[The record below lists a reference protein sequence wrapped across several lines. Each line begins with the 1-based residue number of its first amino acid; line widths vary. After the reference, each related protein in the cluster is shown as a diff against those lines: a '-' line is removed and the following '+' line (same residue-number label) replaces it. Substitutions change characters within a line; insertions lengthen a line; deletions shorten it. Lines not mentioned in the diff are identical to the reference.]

1 MVRAARGA
9 IMVCGVCQRVVNV
22 GECDE
27 GTYAAIDYATASCK
41 AGLGAG
47 GGFGG
52 LGHAIGAF
60 GPGESAA
67 HYGG

>member
-1 MVRAARGA
+1 
-9 IMVCGVCQRVVNV
+9 VVNV

-52 LGHAIGAF
+52 LGHAVGAF